1 MGPGGAVRRNV
12 PPAQRPEELPRID
25 LCLVPHDH
33 WDHMDVSTLRSG
45 FTEIGRRFPGIE
57 VAMHRG
63 TFKQADEP
71 LDEPLE
77 IRRG

>member
-1 MGPGGAVRRNV
+1 
-12 PPAQRPEELPRID
+12 
-25 LCLVPHDH
+25 
-33 WDHMDVSTLRSG
+33 MDVPTLRSG

-63 TFKQADEP
+63 TLKQAHEP